1 MRFIAS
7 LWRFSLLANLA
18 FLNANLFHDLP
29 SDENGQF
36 VVQWNLGIGDQS
48 SVLETSYLK
57 SGLEQAVKDFL
68 NLKLKCQPTKNQ
80 IKTSFR
86 SLAIRKIGTSSGKQ
100 QILTGTG
107 KCVGSKDDCKK
118 SLNETDSTD
127 RNKGSTENSSIHRSN
142 DPCETTIFD
151 LFDKIFVDGLF
162 FNYNVDLEG
171 EKQKL
176 QESLELD
183 FNVTFVSTK
192 SESLESIE
200 EVDLAFKRLNPAPA
214 VLSTKQAAVQ
224 KDIILNL
231 FRHFGD
237 DLDGSLHEC
246 EQTNVM
252 CHEDD
257 TVKYIRISK

>member
-7 LWRFSLLANLA
+7 LWRFSVLANLA

-36 VVQWNLGIGDQS
+36 VVQWNLGIGDQT

-86 SLAIRKIGTSSGKQ
+86 SLAIRKIATSSGKQ

-118 SLNETDSTD
+118 SLRETDSTD
-127 RNKGSTENSSIHRSN
+127 KKKDQPRTPPSTGVMTHARRPSSIYLIKS
-142 DPCETTIFD
+142 
-151 LFDKIFVDGLF
+151 
-162 FNYNVDLEG
+162 
-171 EKQKL
+171 
-176 QESLELD
+176 SLMAC
-183 FNVTFVSTK
+183 S
-192 SESLESIE
+192 SIIM
-200 EVDLAFKRLNPAPA
+200 L
-214 VLSTKQAAVQ
+214 
-224 KDIILNL
+224 I
-231 FRHFGD
+231 
-237 DLDGSLHEC
+237 
-246 EQTNVM
+246 
-252 CHEDD
+252 
-257 TVKYIRISK
+257 